1 MSSRVVDKDG
11 AGWLFFAGTI
21 LGVAGLMRIFDAIWA
36 FRYDGAVPD
45 ALEGAV
51 LGTSLTTYGWVYLIV
66 GVILIG
72 SSFAVLNRSQFARWI
87 GIIAGALM
95 VISAIWWMPFYPVW
109 ALTYILLGTL
119 VMYGLATYGGD

>member
-119 VMYGLATYGGD
+119 VMYGLATYGGN